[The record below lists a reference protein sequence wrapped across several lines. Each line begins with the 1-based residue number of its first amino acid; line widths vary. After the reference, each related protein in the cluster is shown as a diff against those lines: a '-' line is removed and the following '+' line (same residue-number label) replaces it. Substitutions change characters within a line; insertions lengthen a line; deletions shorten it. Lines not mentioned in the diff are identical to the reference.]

1 MLRAAQKRRVLP
13 SRTLPDPRM
22 ISPNQAN
29 DQQRKDAQ
37 TRQSMG
43 NPQHVIPVSQTKYT
57 TMHSPTVIPSPN
69 GGIVAFPQDGLE
81 QFVPGF
87 ELNPDQELPVW
98 LSESNLGD
106 LALSQ
111 YGLEAFLIP
120 QQFDNQQPL
129 PAEIW

>member
-29 DQQRKDAQ
+29 DQQRKDYLA
-37 TRQSMG
+37 RQMS
-43 NPQHVIPVSQTKYT
+43 NPQQVMSVPHTKYAT
-57 TMHSPTVIPSPN
+57 IQSPTVIPSPN
-69 GGIVAFPQDGLE
+69 GGMVAFSQDGLE